1 MIELINI
8 IFFPLLLILFLNNH
22 FLFGLEDYLINNKIN
37 KFDIYIL
44 NLFIILNIILILSM
58 FDILLI
64 NIIYFVFIFFLLS
77 NFSNWNIKN
86 IEINFKKFINYIF
99 LIIIF
104 YVLSVHIV
112 SNPDLSWDGKFHW
125 YKRALSFYQDMGYEN
140 LKNLPKYEYPHF
152 GSLLWAI
159 FWKTNSLGYE
169 YFGRLFYLF
178 IYLLSIHSIIELVK
192 NQKIKI
198 YLFLGFVIICF
209 DINHFLGNQ
218 DILLFSLTIFIAR
231 YMYLIFHEK
240 KNNTLYIFLF
250 ILINNI
256 IFWVKYESFV
266 YVLIFY
272 LIILTSVYLSK
283 RNRSLIILLSGLVF
297 SLILKSIFQYIYE
310 INIDASFQ
318 FSGNYSFIELLNFQN
333 FITKNFFIFKY
344 YIFSLFKNPILLLSH
359 LALLMMFLNKNKL
372 IKENVIIFLL
382 FTLSTFFIFYIIQK
396 DFQWHVINGIDRYMF
411 QYSGFSLVFI
421 IDYLNKNLKSN
432 ES

>member
-8 IFFPLLLILFLNNH
+8 IFFPILLILFCNNH
-22 FLFGLEDYLINNKIN
+22 FLFGLENYLVDNKIN

-64 NIIYFVFIFFLLS
+64 NIIYSVFIFFLLS
-77 NFSNWNIKN
+77 NFSNWSIETIK
-86 IEINFKKFINYIF
+86 INFKKFNKYIF

-104 YVLSVHIV
+104 YILSIHIA
-112 SNPDLSWDGKFHW
+112 SNPDLGWDGKFHW

-159 FWKTNSLGYE
+159 FWKTNSLAYE

-178 IYLLSIHSIIELVK
+178 IYLLSIHSIIELVQNK
-192 NQKIKI
+192 TIKI
-198 YLFLGFVIICF
+198 YLFLAFAIICF

-231 YMYLIFHEK
+231 YMYLIFFK
-240 KNNTLYIFLF
+240 KKTNAFYIFLF

-256 IFWVKYESFV
+256 IFWIKYESFV
-266 YVLIFY
+266 HVLIFY
-272 LIILTSVYLSK
+272 FIILISVYLSK
-283 RNRSLIILLSGLVF
+283 QNRNLIILFSGLVCT
-297 SLILKSIFQYIYE
+297 LIIKAIFQYVYK
-310 INIDASFQ
+310 INLEASFQ
-318 FSGNYSFIELLNFQN
+318 FSENYSFVELFNFQD
-333 FITKNFFIFKY
+333 FILKNFFIFKY

-359 LALLMMFLNKNKL
+359 FALLMMFLNKNKL
-372 IKENVIIFLL
+372 IKENVIILLL
-382 FTLSTFFIFYIIQK
+382 FILSTFFIFYIIQK
-396 DFQWHVINGIDRYMF
+396 DFQWHVINGMDRYMF
-411 QYSGFSLVFI
+411 QYSGFSLIFI